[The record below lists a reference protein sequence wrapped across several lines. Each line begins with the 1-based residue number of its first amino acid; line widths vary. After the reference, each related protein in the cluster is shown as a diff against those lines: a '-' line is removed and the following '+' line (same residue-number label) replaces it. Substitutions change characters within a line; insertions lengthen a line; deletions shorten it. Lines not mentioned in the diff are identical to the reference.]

1 MLATD
6 LTRKKRRYCA
16 ADHFRHAGMTIPAI
30 STTVWKGLTIDT
42 YEAIDRAID
51 LAQWQ
56 SSSAISRHLDSN
68 GDHLNHSG
76 L

>member
-1 MLATD
+1 
-6 LTRKKRRYCA
+6 
-16 ADHFRHAGMTIPAI
+16 MTIPAR

-51 LAQWQ
+51 QAQWQ

-68 GDHLNHSG
+68 GGQLNCNR